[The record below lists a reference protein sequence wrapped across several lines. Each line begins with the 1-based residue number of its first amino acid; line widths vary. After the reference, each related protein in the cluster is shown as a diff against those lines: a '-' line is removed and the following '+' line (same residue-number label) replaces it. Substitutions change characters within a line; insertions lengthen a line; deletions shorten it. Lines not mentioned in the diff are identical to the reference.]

1 MSSNYKTIVE
11 DNIDV
16 LVVGAGL
23 GGTGAAFEARYWGKD
38 KKIVIAEKA
47 NIDRSGAVAQGLY
60 AINCYMGTRF
70 GENNPEDHV
79 RYARIDLMGMV
90 REDLLFDMA
99 RHVDSAVHQFEEWGL
114 PLMRNPKTGAYQREG
129 RWQIMIHGESY
140 KPIVAEAAKK
150 SADKVYNRICVTHLL
165 MDDAKENRVAGAVG
179 FNVRTGNYHVFKS
192 KTVIVGAGGASNI
205 FKPRSVGEGAGRV
218 WYAPWS
224 SGSAYALMIEAGAK
238 MTQMENRIVLARFK
252 DGYGPVGAYFLH
264 LKTYTQNCNGEEYE
278 SKWFPALEQMVG
290 KAYLDTE
297 ASHVSHRP
305 IPTCLRNHAF
315 ISEVNAGR
323 GPIRMV
329 TMEAFQDPH
338 LEEIGWH
345 NFLGM
350 TVGQAVLWASTDVNP
365 KYENPEL
372 TTSEPYVMGSHAT
385 GCGAWCSGPE
395 DLSPPEYFWGYNRM
409 MTVEGLFGAGDAVG
423 GTPHAFS
430 SGSFTEG
437 RLSAKAACQY
447 IDDGKAEGIRVS
459 QEQIDRRRAEVFK
472 PMDHYQVYRNEIT
485 AGSVNPNYI
494 NPRQGLD
501 RLQKLMDE
509 YGGGVTVSYMTNDEL
524 LNIGL
529 KKMKLLEEDLDK
541 VAAEDLHELLRAWEL
556 KHRMRTSECVLQHT
570 LFRKETRWPGYYY
583 RGDAMKLDDEN
594 WHVLT
599 VSRRDPQTGEYTME
613 KAPLYHLV
621 GDIEDKALAALKAQ
635 S

>member
-1 MSSNYKTIVE
+1 MSYKTIVE
-11 DNIDV
+11 DNIDI
-16 LVVGAGL
+16 LVAGAGMA
-23 GGTGAAFEARYWGKD
+23 GTGAAFEARYWGQD

-60 AINCYMGTRF
+60 AINTYMGTRF

-79 RYARIDLMGMV
+79 RYARIDLMGIV

-140 KPIVAEAAKK
+140 KPIVANAAKK
-150 SADKVYNRICVTHLL
+150 SASEVFNRICVTHFL
-165 MDDAKENRVAGAVG
+165 MDESKENRVAGAVG
-179 FNVRTGNYHVFKS
+179 FNVRTGNYHVFKA
-192 KTVIVGAGGASNI
+192 KTVICAAGGASNI
-205 FKPRSVGEGAGRV
+205 YKPRSVGEGAGRV

-224 SGSAYALMIEAGAK
+224 SGSAYGLMIGAGAK

-264 LKTYTQNCNGEEYE
+264 LKTYTQNGLGEEYE
-278 SKWFPALEQMVG
+278 SKWWPSTQELVG
-290 KAYLDTE
+290 KEYLDPE
-297 ASHVSHRP
+297 VSHRTHRP

-323 GPIRMV
+323 GPIHMV

-350 TVGQAVLWASTDVNP
+350 TVGQAVLWAATDVDP

-385 GCGAWCSGPE
+385 GCGAWVSGPE

-409 MTVEGLFGAGDAVG
+409 TTVEGLFGAGDAAG

-437 RLSAKAACQY
+437 RLAAKAACRY
-447 IDDGKAEGIRVS
+447 IDDGKAEGITVS
-459 QEQIDRRRAEVFK
+459 QDQIDRRKAEIYK
-472 PMDHYQVYRNEIT
+472 PMEHYKIYRNEIT

-509 YGGGVTVSYMTNDEL
+509 YGGGVTVNYMTNEKL

-529 KKMKLLEEDLDK
+529 KKIKTLEEDLEK
-541 VAAEDLHELLRAWEL
+541 IAAEDIHELLRAWEL
-556 KHRMRTSECVLQHT
+556 KHRTMASEAVLQHT

-583 RGDAMKLDDEN
+583 RGDFMKVDDQN

-599 VSRRDPQTGEYTME
+599 VSRRDPETGEYTME
-613 KAPLYHLV
+613 KAPCYHLV
-621 GDIEDKALAALKAQ
+621 GDEEKQAAA
-635 S
+635 

>member
-1 MSSNYKTIVE
+1 MSYSTIIE
-11 DNIDV
+11 DNIDI

-23 GGTGAAFEARYWGKD
+23 GGTGAAFEARYWGQN

-47 NIDRSGAVAQGLY
+47 NIMRSGAVAQGLY

-99 RHVDSAVHQFEEWGL
+99 RHVDSTVHNFEEWGL
-114 PLMRNPKTGAYQREG
+114 PIMRNEKKGSFLREG

-165 MDDAKENRVAGAVG
+165 MDEAKENRVAGAVG

-192 KTVIVGAGGASNI
+192 KTVICGAGGASNI

-224 SGSAYALMIEAGAK
+224 SGSAYGLMIEAGAK

-264 LKTYTQNCNGEEYE
+264 LKTYTQNAYGEEYE
-278 SKWFPALEQMVG
+278 SKWFPDLQKMVG
-290 KAYLDTE
+290 KEYLDPE
-297 ASHVSHRP
+297 VSHRTHRP
-305 IPTCLRNHAF
+305 IPTCLRNHA
-315 ISEVNAGR
+315 IINEVNAGR
-323 GPIRMV
+323 GPIHMV

-350 TVGQAVLWASTDVNP
+350 TVGQAVLWAATDVDP

-395 DLSPPEYFWGYNRM
+395 DISPAEYFWGYNRM
-409 MTVEGLFGAGDAVG
+409 TTIEGLFGAGDAVG

-437 RLSAKAACQY
+437 RLAAKAACKY

-459 QEQIDRRRAEVFK
+459 DAQIERRRQ
-472 PMDHYQVYRNEIT
+472 QVYKPLETYRVYSNEVV
-485 AGSVNPNYI
+485 AGSVNPNFI

-509 YGGGVTVSYMTNDEL
+509 YCAGFGVNYMTNDKL

-529 KKMKLLEEDLDK
+529 KKMSILGEDLEK
-541 VAAEDLHELLRAWEL
+541 VAASDIHELLRAWEL
-556 KHRMRTSECVLQHT
+556 KHRFLTSESVFHHT

-583 RGDAMKLDDEN
+583 RGDVMKLDDQN

-599 VSRRDPQTGEYTME
+599 VSRRDPKTGEYTME

-621 GDIEDKALAALKAQ
+621 GDVEKKPVDAH
-635 S
+635 

>member
-1 MSSNYKTIVE
+1 MGYKTIIE
-11 DNIDV
+11 DGIDI
-16 LVVGAGL
+16 LVAGAGL
-23 GGTGAAFEARYWGKD
+23 GGTGAAFEARYWGKN

-60 AINCYMGTRF
+60 AINTYMGTRW

-79 RYARIDLMGMV
+79 RYARMDLMGMV

-114 PLMRNPKTGAYQREG
+114 PLMRDPKTGAYQREG

-140 KPIVAEAAKK
+140 KPIVSGAAKK
-150 SADKVYNRICVTHLL
+150 SADEVFNRICLTHML
-165 MDDAKENRVAGAVG
+165 MDEAQENRVAGAVG

-192 KTVIVGAGGASNI
+192 KTVICAAGGASNI

-224 SGSAYALMIEAGAK
+224 SGSAYGLMIGAGAK

-264 LKTYTQNCNGEEYE
+264 LKTYTQNGVGEEYE
-278 SKWFPALEQMVG
+278 SKWFPELSKMVG
-290 KAYLDTE
+290 KEYLDTE
-297 ASHVSHRP
+297 GQHLSHKP

-323 GPIRMV
+323 GPIHMV

-350 TVGQAVLWASTDVNP
+350 TVGQAVLWAATDVDP

-385 GCGAWCSGPE
+385 GCGAWVSGPE
-395 DLSPPEYFWGYNRM
+395 DLSPEEYFWGYNRM
-409 MTVEGLFGAGDAVG
+409 TTVAGLFGAGDAAG

-437 RLSAKAACQY
+437 RLAAKAACKY
-447 IDDGKAEGIRVS
+447 IDDGKAEGIKVS
-459 QEQIDRRRAEVFK
+459 QEQIDKRGKEIFK
-472 PMDHYQVYRNEIT
+472 PMEHYKIYRNEIT
-485 AGSVNPNYI
+485 AGDVNPNYI

-509 YGGGVTVSYMTNDEL
+509 YAGGVTVSYMTNEKL

-529 KKMKLLEEDLDK
+529 KKMKALEEDLEK
-541 VAAEDLHELLRAWEL
+541 IAAEDIHELLRAWEL
-556 KHRMRTSECVLQHT
+556 KHRQLSSEAVLQHT

-583 RGDAMKLDDEN
+583 RGDFMKLDDQN

-599 VSRRDPQTGEYTME
+599 VSRRDPETGEYTME
-613 KAPLYHLV
+613 KAPCYHLV
-621 GDIEDKALAALKAQ
+621 GDEEKKAAAA
-635 S
+635 